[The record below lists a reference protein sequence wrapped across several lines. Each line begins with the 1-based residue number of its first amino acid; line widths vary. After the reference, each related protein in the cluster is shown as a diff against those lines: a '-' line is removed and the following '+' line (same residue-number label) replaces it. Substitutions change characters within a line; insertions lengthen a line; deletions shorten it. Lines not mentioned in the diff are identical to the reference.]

1 MQMREFSE
9 RIAREIGLK
18 VWAVENVLRLIG
30 EDCSVAFIA
39 RYRKEATDCMN
50 EVMIS
55 RVKKRSEELSLLEV
69 RRKTIIESIDK
80 QGILTNELK
89 SDIKKAETLSELE
102 DLYLPFKPKRKTR
115 AEIAK
120 QKGLQPLA
128 DLILKEA
135 DCDIDKRAKELVALS
150 KQVGSVQEAL
160 EGARD
165 IVAANI
171 NENASIR
178 SAMRE
183 YFKRHA
189 TICATETKNSKNKTA
204 FHDDKTPFQ
213 SDKTAFCKN
222 ETPSYKNEYALAAPS
237 HRILAYFREEKA
249 GNIRLSIKP
258 SDDEKAEDFLVARCV
273 RRKKSGSCSNQKE
286 LAARDCYKRLLEP
299 SLQTELRNELKDKAD
314 KVAVEVFAKNLRQ
327 LLLSPPLG
335 EKRVLAIDPGFRTGC
350 KCVCL
355 DAQGKLLYHN
365 VIYLSQSEKAK
376 EQLSVWVKQFD
387 VQAIAIGNGTASK
400 ETLKLVKEAN
410 LDTKPII
417 SMVNEDGASVY
428 SASDIAIEELGDYDI
443 TVRGAVSIGRRMQDP
458 LAELIKIDPK
468 SIGVGQYQHDVNQ
481 ALLEESLNN
490 QVISCVN
497 SVGVELNTAS
507 PKLLSYVSGIGS
519 SLAKNI
525 VEYRNTHGA
534 FRSRKELL
542 QVKRFGAKA
551 FEQAAGF
558 LRVKA
563 SDNPLDTTAVH
574 PERYSLVEQMAKD
587 AHCTVKELIEHKDA
601 RNNVKIERYISK
613 DCGLPTLNDIMQELA
628 NPGRE
633 SRTMFSEQEY
643 DNSIDTIEQLYVNQW
658 LYGRVSNIT
667 AFGAFIDLG
676 VHTDGL
682 LHISNISEDFV
693 SDVND
698 VLQIGQRIKVRV
710 SEVDYLKKRIS
721 LSMLPETNEK
731 TKSIKSKMKQ

>member
-1 MQMREFSE
+1 MKEFSE

-55 RVKKRSEELSLLEV
+55 RVKKRSEELSLLES

-80 QGILTNELK
+80 QGLLTNELK
-89 SDIKKAETLSELE
+89 SDIKEAETLSVLE

-183 YFKRHA
+183 YFKRYA
-189 TICATETKNSKNKTA
+189 TICTTEIKNSKNKTA

-299 SLQTELRNELKDKAD
+299 SLHTELRNELKDKAD

>member
-1 MQMREFSE
+1 MREFSE

-55 RVKKRSEELSLLEV
+55 RVKKRSEELSLLES

-80 QGILTNELK
+80 QGLLTNELK
-89 SDIKKAETLSELE
+89 LDIKKAETLSELE

-183 YFKRHA
+183 YFKRYA

-355 DAQGKLLYHN
+355 DAQGKLLYNN

>member
-1 MQMREFSE
+1 MKEFSE

-55 RVKKRSEELSLLEV
+55 RVKKRSEELSLLES

-80 QGILTNELK
+80 QGLLTNELK

-189 TICATETKNSKNKTA
+189 TICATETNNSKNKTA

>member
-1 MQMREFSE
+1 
-9 RIAREIGLK
+9 
-18 VWAVENVLRLIG
+18 
-30 EDCSVAFIA
+30 
-39 RYRKEATDCMN
+39 
-50 EVMIS
+50 
-55 RVKKRSEELSLLEV
+55 
-69 RRKTIIESIDK
+69 
-80 QGILTNELK
+80 
-89 SDIKKAETLSELE
+89 
-102 DLYLPFKPKRKTR
+102 
-115 AEIAK
+115 
-120 QKGLQPLA
+120 
-128 DLILKEA
+128 
-135 DCDIDKRAKELVALS
+135 
-150 KQVGSVQEAL
+150 
-160 EGARD
+160 
-165 IVAANI
+165 
-171 NENASIR
+171 
-178 SAMRE
+178 MRE
-183 YFKRHA
+183 YFKRYA
-189 TICATETKNSKNKTA
+189 TICATETKNNKNKTA

-286 LAARDCYKRLLEP
+286 IAARDCYKRMLEP

>member
-1 MQMREFSE
+1 M
-9 RIAREIGLK
+9 K

-55 RVKKRSEELSLLEV
+55 RVKKRSEELSLLEL

-80 QGILTNELK
+80 QGFLTNELK
-89 SDIKKAETLSELE
+89 SNIKKAETLSELE

-135 DCDIDKRAKELVALS
+135 DCDIDKQAKELVALS

-314 KVAVEVFAKNLRQ
+314 KVAVEIFAKNLRQ

>member
-1 MQMREFSE
+1 MKEFSE

-55 RVKKRSEELSLLEV
+55 RVKKRSEELSLLES

-80 QGILTNELK
+80 QGLLTNELK

-150 KQVGSVQEAL
+150 KQVGSIQEAL

-189 TICATETKNSKNKTA
+189 TICATETNNSKNKTA

-286 LAARDCYKRLLEP
+286 IAARDCYKRLLEP

-314 KVAVEVFAKNLRQ
+314 KVAVEIFAKNLRQ

-387 VQAIAIGNGTASK
+387 IQAIAIGNGTASK

-587 AHCTVKELIEHKDA
+587 AHCTVKELIEHKDV
-601 RNNVKIERYISK
+601 RNRVKIERYISK

-731 TKSIKSKMKQ
+731 TKSIKSKIKQ

>member
-1 MQMREFSE
+1 MREFSE

-30 EDCSVAFIA
+30 EDCSIAFIA

-55 RVKKRSEELSLLEV
+55 RVKKRSEELSLLES

-80 QGILTNELK
+80 QGLLTNELK

-183 YFKRHA
+183 YFKRYA

>member
-1 MQMREFSE
+1 MKEFSE

-55 RVKKRSEELSLLEV
+55 RVKKRSEELSLLES

-80 QGILTNELK
+80 QGLLTNELK

-183 YFKRHA
+183 YFKRYA
-189 TICATETKNSKNKTA
+189 TICATETKNNKNKTA

-286 LAARDCYKRLLEP
+286 IAARDCYKRLLEP

>member
-1 MQMREFSE
+1 MKEFSE

-55 RVKKRSEELSLLEV
+55 RVKKRSEELSLLEA

-80 QGILTNELK
+80 QGLLTNELK

-183 YFKRHA
+183 YFKRYA

-601 RNNVKIERYISK
+601 RNRVKIERYISK

>member
-1 MQMREFSE
+1 MREFSE

-55 RVKKRSEELSLLEV
+55 RVKKRSEELSLLEA

-80 QGILTNELK
+80 QGLLTNELK

-189 TICATETKNSKNKTA
+189 TICATETNNSKNKTA

-213 SDKTAFCKN
+213 SNKTAFCKN

-286 LAARDCYKRLLEP
+286 IAARDCYKRLLEP

-601 RNNVKIERYISK
+601 RNRVKIERYISK

>member
-1 MQMREFSE
+1 MKEFSE

-55 RVKKRSEELSLLEV
+55 RVKKRSEELSLLES

-80 QGILTNELK
+80 QGLLTNELK
-89 SDIKKAETLSELE
+89 SDINKAETLSELE
-102 DLYLPFKPKRKTR
+102 DLYLPFKSKRKTR

-183 YFKRHA
+183 YFKRYA

>member
-1 MQMREFSE
+1 MKEFSE

-55 RVKKRSEELSLLEV
+55 RVKKRSEELSLLES

-80 QGILTNELK
+80 QGLLTNELK

-183 YFKRHA
+183 YFKRYA

-601 RNNVKIERYISK
+601 RNRVKIERYISK
-613 DCGLPTLNDIMQELA
+613 DCGLPTLNDIMQELT

-710 SEVDYLKKRIS
+710 NEVDYLKKRIS

>member
-1 MQMREFSE
+1 MKEFSE

-55 RVKKRSEELSLLEV
+55 RVKKRSEELSLLEA
-69 RRKTIIESIDK
+69 RHKTIIESIDK
-80 QGILTNELK
+80 QGLLTNELK

-183 YFKRHA
+183 YFKRYA

-601 RNNVKIERYISK
+601 RNRVKIERYISK

>member
-1 MQMREFSE
+1 MREFSE

-55 RVKKRSEELSLLEV
+55 RVKKRSEELSLLES

-80 QGILTNELK
+80 QGLLTNELK

-183 YFKRHA
+183 YFKRYA
-189 TICATETKNSKNKTA
+189 TICATEIKNSKNKTA

-410 LDTKPII
+410 LDTKPTI

>member
-1 MQMREFSE
+1 MKEFSE
-9 RIAREIGLK
+9 KIAREIGLK

-55 RVKKRSEELSLLEV
+55 RVKKRSEELSLLES

-80 QGILTNELK
+80 QGLLTNELK

-204 FHDDKTPFQ
+204 FHDDNTPFQ

>member
-1 MQMREFSE
+1 MREFSE

-55 RVKKRSEELSLLEV
+55 RVKKRSEELSLLES

-80 QGILTNELK
+80 QGLLTNELK

-135 DCDIDKRAKELVALS
+135 DCDIDKRAKEFVTLS

-183 YFKRHA
+183 YFKRYA
-189 TICATETKNSKNKTA
+189 TICATETKNSKN
-204 FHDDKTPFQ
+204 
-213 SDKTAFCKN
+213 KTAFCKN

-314 KVAVEVFAKNLRQ
+314 KVAVEIFAKNLRQ

>member
-1 MQMREFSE
+1 MREFSE

-55 RVKKRSEELSLLEV
+55 RVKKRSEELSLLES

-80 QGILTNELK
+80 QGLLTNELK

-183 YFKRHA
+183 YFKRYA

-222 ETPSYKNEYALAAPS
+222 DTPSYKNEYALAAPS

-273 RRKKSGSCSNQKE
+273 RRRKLGSCSNQKE

-628 NPGRE
+628 NHGRE

-731 TKSIKSKMKQ
+731 TKSIKSKIKQ

>member
-1 MQMREFSE
+1 MKEFSE

-55 RVKKRSEELSLLEV
+55 RVKKRSEELSLLES

-80 QGILTNELK
+80 QGLLTNELK

-183 YFKRHA
+183 YFKRYA

-222 ETPSYKNEYALAAPS
+222 ETPSYKNEYALTAPS

-286 LAARDCYKRLLEP
+286 LAARDCYKRLLES

-314 KVAVEVFAKNLRQ
+314 KVAIEVFAKNLRQ

-400 ETLKLVKEAN
+400 ETLKLVKEAK

-601 RNNVKIERYISK
+601 RNNIKIERYISK

>member
-1 MQMREFSE
+1 MKEFSE

-55 RVKKRSEELSLLEV
+55 RVKKRSEELSLLEA

-80 QGILTNELK
+80 QGLLTNELK

-183 YFKRHA
+183 YFKRYA

-314 KVAVEVFAKNLRQ
+314 KVAVEIFAKNLRQ

>member
-1 MQMREFSE
+1 MREFSE

-30 EDCSVAFIA
+30 EDCSIAFIA

-55 RVKKRSEELSLLEV
+55 RVKKRSEELSLLES

-80 QGILTNELK
+80 QGLLTNELK

-189 TICATETKNSKNKTA
+189 TICVTETKNSKNKTA

-400 ETLKLVKEAN
+400 ETLKLVKEAK

-458 LAELIKIDPK
+458 LAELIKINPK

>member
-1 MQMREFSE
+1 MKEFSE

-55 RVKKRSEELSLLEV
+55 RVKKRSEELSLLES
-69 RRKTIIESIDK
+69 RRKTIIESIVK
-80 QGILTNELK
+80 QGLLTNELK

-183 YFKRHA
+183 YFKRYA

-258 SDDEKAEDFLVARCV
+258 SDDEKAEDFLVAKCV

-286 LAARDCYKRLLEP
+286 IAARDCYKRLLEP

-410 LDTKPII
+410 LDTKSII

-676 VHTDGL
+676 VRTDGL

>member
-1 MQMREFSE
+1 MKEFSE

-55 RVKKRSEELSLLEV
+55 RVKKRSEELSLLES

-80 QGILTNELK
+80 QGLLTNELK

-183 YFKRHA
+183 YFKRYA

-286 LAARDCYKRLLEP
+286 IAARDCYKRLLEP

-314 KVAVEVFAKNLRQ
+314 KVAVEIFAKNLRQ

>member
-1 MQMREFSE
+1 MKEFSE

-55 RVKKRSEELSLLEV
+55 RVKKRSEELSLLES

-80 QGILTNELK
+80 QGLLTNELK

-189 TICATETKNSKNKTA
+189 TICATETNNSKNKTA

-601 RNNVKIERYISK
+601 RNRVKIERYISK

>member
-1 MQMREFSE
+1 MKEFSE

-55 RVKKRSEELSLLEV
+55 RVKKRSEELSLLES

-80 QGILTNELK
+80 QGLLTNELK

-249 GNIRLSIKP
+249 GNLRLSIKP

>member
-1 MQMREFSE
+1 MREFSE
-9 RIAREIGLK
+9 KIAREIGLK

-55 RVKKRSEELSLLEV
+55 RVKKRSEELSLLES

-80 QGILTNELK
+80 QGLLTNELK

-183 YFKRHA
+183 YFKRYA

-237 HRILAYFREEKA
+237 HRILAYFREERA

>member
-1 MQMREFSE
+1 MREFSE

-55 RVKKRSEELSLLEV
+55 RVKKRSEELSLLES

-80 QGILTNELK
+80 QGLLTNELK
-89 SDIKKAETLSELE
+89 SDINKAETLSELE

-135 DCDIDKRAKELVALS
+135 DCDIDKRAKEFVALS

-183 YFKRHA
+183 YFKRYA
-189 TICATETKNSKNKTA
+189 TICATETNNSKNKTA

-428 SASDIAIEELGDYDI
+428 SASDIAIEELGDYYI

>member
-1 MQMREFSE
+1 MREFSE

-55 RVKKRSEELSLLEV
+55 RVKKRSEELSLLES

-80 QGILTNELK
+80 QGLLTNELK

-183 YFKRHA
+183 YFKRYA
-189 TICATETKNSKNKTA
+189 TICTTEIKNSKNKTA

-286 LAARDCYKRLLEP
+286 IAARDCYKRLLES

-628 NPGRE
+628 NHGRE

>member
-1 MQMREFSE
+1 MREFSE

-55 RVKKRSEELSLLEV
+55 RVKKRSEELSLLES

-80 QGILTNELK
+80 QCLLTNELK

-183 YFKRHA
+183 YFKRYA

>member
-1 MQMREFSE
+1 MREFSE

-55 RVKKRSEELSLLEV
+55 RVKKRSEELSLLES

-80 QGILTNELK
+80 QGLLTNELK

-183 YFKRHA
+183 YFKRYA

-273 RRKKSGSCSNQKE
+273 RRRKLGSCSNQKE

>member
-1 MQMREFSE
+1 MKEFSE

-55 RVKKRSEELSLLEV
+55 RVKKRSEELSLLES

-80 QGILTNELK
+80 QGLLNNELK

-183 YFKRHA
+183 YFKRYA

-286 LAARDCYKRLLEP
+286 VAARDCYKRLLEP

>member
-1 MQMREFSE
+1 MKEFSE

-55 RVKKRSEELSLLEV
+55 RVKKRSEELSLLES

-80 QGILTNELK
+80 QGLLTNELK

-135 DCDIDKRAKELVALS
+135 DCDIDKRAKEFVALS

>member
-1 MQMREFSE
+1 MKEFSE

-55 RVKKRSEELSLLEV
+55 RVKKRSEELSLLEA

-80 QGILTNELK
+80 QGLLTNELK

-183 YFKRHA
+183 YFKRYA

-286 LAARDCYKRLLEP
+286 IAARDCYKRLLEP

-314 KVAVEVFAKNLRQ
+314 KVAVEIFAKNLRQ

>member
-1 MQMREFSE
+1 MREFSE

-55 RVKKRSEELSLLEV
+55 RVKKRSEELSLLEA

-80 QGILTNELK
+80 QGLLTNELK

-183 YFKRHA
+183 YFKRYA

-299 SLQTELRNELKDKAD
+299 SLQIELRNELKDKAD
-314 KVAVEVFAKNLRQ
+314 KVAVEIFAKNLRQ

-601 RNNVKIERYISK
+601 RNRVKIERYISK
-613 DCGLPTLNDIMQELA
+613 DCGLPTLNDIMQELT

>member
-1 MQMREFSE
+1 MREFSE

-55 RVKKRSEELSLLEV
+55 RVKKRSEELSLLES

-80 QGILTNELK
+80 QGLLTNELK

-135 DCDIDKRAKELVALS
+135 DCDIDKRAKEFVALS

-183 YFKRHA
+183 YFKRYA

-273 RRKKSGSCSNQKE
+273 RRKKSGSCRNQKE
-286 LAARDCYKRLLEP
+286 IAARDCYKRLLEP

-400 ETLKLVKEAN
+400 ETLKLVKEAH

-628 NPGRE
+628 NHSRE

>member
-1 MQMREFSE
+1 MKEFSE

-55 RVKKRSEELSLLEV
+55 RVKKRSEELSLLES

-80 QGILTNELK
+80 QGLLTNELK

-183 YFKRHA
+183 YFKRYA

-286 LAARDCYKRLLEP
+286 IAARDCYKRLLEP

>member
-1 MQMREFSE
+1 MKEFSE

-55 RVKKRSEELSLLEV
+55 RVKKRSEELSLLES

-80 QGILTNELK
+80 QGLLTNELK

-183 YFKRHA
+183 YFKRYA

-286 LAARDCYKRLLEP
+286 LAARDCYKRLLKP

-587 AHCTVKELIEHKDA
+587 AHCTVKELIEHKEV

>member
-1 MQMREFSE
+1 MKEFSE

-55 RVKKRSEELSLLEV
+55 RVKKRSEELSLLES

-189 TICATETKNSKNKTA
+189 TICATETNNSKNKTA
-204 FHDDKTPFQ
+204 FQ

-258 SDDEKAEDFLVARCV
+258 SDDEKAEDFFVARCV

-314 KVAVEVFAKNLRQ
+314 KVAVEIFAKNLRQ

-376 EQLSVWVKQFD
+376 EQLSVWVKKFD

-628 NPGRE
+628 NPSRE

>member
-1 MQMREFSE
+1 MKEFYE

-55 RVKKRSEELSLLEV
+55 RVKKRSEELSLLES
-69 RRKTIIESIDK
+69 RRKTIIESIVK
-80 QGILTNELK
+80 QGLLTNELK

-135 DCDIDKRAKELVALS
+135 DCDIDKRAKEFVALS

-183 YFKRHA
+183 YFKRYA

>member
-1 MQMREFSE
+1 MKEFSE

-55 RVKKRSEELSLLEV
+55 RVKKRSEELSLLES

-80 QGILTNELK
+80 QGLLTNELK

-128 DLILKEA
+128 DLIIKEA

-183 YFKRHA
+183 YFKRYA

-204 FHDDKTPFQ
+204 FHDDETPFQ

-314 KVAVEVFAKNLRQ
+314 KVAIEIFAKNLRQ

-601 RNNVKIERYISK
+601 RNRVKIERYISK

>member
-1 MQMREFSE
+1 MKEFSE

-18 VWAVENVLRLIG
+18 IWAVENVLRLIG

-55 RVKKRSEELSLLEV
+55 RVKKRSEELSLLEA

-80 QGILTNELK
+80 QGLLTNELK

-286 LAARDCYKRLLEP
+286 LAARDCYKRLLES

-314 KVAVEVFAKNLRQ
+314 KVAIEVFAKNLRQ

-400 ETLKLVKEAN
+400 ETLKLVKEAK

-601 RNNVKIERYISK
+601 RNRVKIERYISK